1 MAYAVH
7 PGRCEVNDGATSD
20 SDARLIVGNTWGRP
34 DVAGPVPSRQS
45 FFGVWHMD
53 NSLNGKVVAVTGGFG
68 ALGSA
73 AGKVLAMRGMQVVLL
88 GRETAPQ
95 MSEESGNNPIAI
107 GGVDLTSLAQTRQA
121 FAEIKTLFGRLD
133 ALVNIAGGFRWEL
146 ITGGDPD
153 TWDLMYQMNVK
164 TVLTA
169 SEAAIPLLLE
179 NGAGRIVNISAM
191 AALKAGLGMG
201 AYSASKAG
209 VARLTEALAEE
220 LKQKGV
226 TVNAILPSTI
236 DTARNRADMPD
247 ADFTQWVKPEQ
258 IGSIIAFLLSS
269 DAEAITGALLPVTGR
284 G

>member
-1 MAYAVH
+1 
-7 PGRCEVNDGATSD
+7 
-20 SDARLIVGNTWGRP
+20 
-34 DVAGPVPSRQS
+34 
-45 FFGVWHMD
+45 MD

-121 FAEIKTLFGRLD
+121 FAEIKTRFGRLD

>member
-1 MAYAVH
+1 M
-7 PGRCEVNDGATSD
+7 N
-20 SDARLIVGNTWGRP
+20 
-34 DVAGPVPSRQS
+34 
-45 FFGVWHMD
+45 

-68 ALGSA
+68 ALGST
-73 AGKVLAMRGMQVVLL
+73 AGKVLATRGMQVVLL
-88 GRETAPQ
+88 GREAAPHL
-95 MSEESGNNPIAI
+95 SEESGNNLIAI
-107 GGVDLTSLAQTRQA
+107 GGVDLASPAQTRQA
-121 FAEIKTLFGRLD
+121 FAEIKTRFGRLD

-146 ITGGDPD
+146 IAGGSAD

-169 SEAAIPLLLE
+169 SEAAIPFLLE
-179 NGAGRIVNISAM
+179 NGVGRIVNISAM

-269 DAEAITGALLPVTGR
+269 DADAITGALLPVTGR

>member
-1 MAYAVH
+1 
-7 PGRCEVNDGATSD
+7 
-20 SDARLIVGNTWGRP
+20 
-34 DVAGPVPSRQS
+34 
-45 FFGVWHMD
+45 
-53 NSLNGKVVAVTGGFG
+53 
-68 ALGSA
+68 
-73 AGKVLAMRGMQVVLL
+73 MRGMQVVLL

-121 FAEIKTLFGRLD
+121 FAEIKTRFCRLD

>member
-1 MAYAVH
+1 
-7 PGRCEVNDGATSD
+7 
-20 SDARLIVGNTWGRP
+20 
-34 DVAGPVPSRQS
+34 
-45 FFGVWHMD
+45 MD

-121 FAEIKTLFGRLD
+121 FAEIKTRFCRLD

>member
-1 MAYAVH
+1 
-7 PGRCEVNDGATSD
+7 
-20 SDARLIVGNTWGRP
+20 
-34 DVAGPVPSRQS
+34 
-45 FFGVWHMD
+45 
-53 NSLNGKVVAVTGGFG
+53 
-68 ALGSA
+68 
-73 AGKVLAMRGMQVVLL
+73 MRGMQVVLL

-121 FAEIKTLFGRLD
+121 FAEIKTRFGRLD

>member
-1 MAYAVH
+1 
-7 PGRCEVNDGATSD
+7 
-20 SDARLIVGNTWGRP
+20 
-34 DVAGPVPSRQS
+34 
-45 FFGVWHMD
+45 
-53 NSLNGKVVAVTGGFG
+53 
-68 ALGSA
+68 
-73 AGKVLAMRGMQVVLL
+73 MRGMQVVLL

>member
-1 MAYAVH
+1 
-7 PGRCEVNDGATSD
+7 
-20 SDARLIVGNTWGRP
+20 
-34 DVAGPVPSRQS
+34 
-45 FFGVWHMD
+45 
-53 NSLNGKVVAVTGGFG
+53 
-68 ALGSA
+68 
-73 AGKVLAMRGMQVVLL
+73 MRGMQVVLL

-121 FAEIKTLFGRLD
+121 FAEIKTRFGRLD

-169 SEAAIPLLLE
+169 SEAATPLLLE

>member
-1 MAYAVH
+1 M
-7 PGRCEVNDGATSD
+7 ENSVNA
-20 SDARLIVGNTWGRP
+20 
-34 DVAGPVPSRQS
+34 
-45 FFGVWHMD
+45 
-53 NSLNGKVVAVTGGFG
+53 KVVAVTGGFG

-73 AGKVLAMRGMQVVLL
+73 AGKVLATRGMQVLLL
-88 GRETAPQ
+88 GREAPPNI
-95 MSEESGNNPIAI
+95 SEESGNNPIAI
-107 GGVDLTSLAQTRQA
+107 GGVDLASPAQTRQA
-121 FAEIKTLFGRLD
+121 FAEIKARFGRLD

-146 ITGGDPD
+146 IAGESAD

-169 SEAAIPLLLE
+169 SEAAIPFLLE